1 MSKASS
7 PRTYTPHK
15 TSIKDRNL
23 RSLITPEGID
33 LQLRLADGGA
43 RVGAFMIDIMIMILS
58 LTALMFFLIYAI
70 DGMKLDSG
78 FEDSTGSQIAEIVWI
93 LGAFILR
100 NFYFMFFEMG
110 GKGATPGKR
119 LMKIRVANRKGSH
132 LTANAVF
139 ARNALREIEFFLP
152 LALLFS
158 FNEGVDG
165 WINLLAFVWSL
176 IFLMFPLFNKDRL
189 RAGDLIAG
197 TWVVNAPRLRLSK
210 DLSAAPKTDKTSHR
224 YRFTPTHIDT
234 YGVKELHV
242 LENVLRQKNSD
253 TIAEVAERIMNK
265 LKWPDAD
272 KVMETPKEQY
282 AFLSAY
288 YAALRGKLETKLLFG
303 VRREDKFDKR

>member
-1 MSKASS
+1 MSKTTST
-7 PRTYTPHK
+7 RTYIPYK
-15 TSIKDRNL
+15 TNIKDKNL
-23 RSLITPEGID
+23 RSLITPEGIA
-33 LQLRLADGGA
+33 LQLRLADGGT
-43 RVGAFMIDIMIMILS
+43 RVGAFVIDIIIMVLS
-58 LTALMFFLIYAI
+58 LTALMFFLIFTI
-70 DGMKLDSG
+70 DGMSLNSS
-78 FEDSTGSQIAEIVWI
+78 FEGSTGSQIAEIVWI

-152 LALLFS
+152 LGLMFS
-158 FNEGVDG
+158 FSDGVDG
-165 WINLLAFVWSL
+165 WMNFLAFVWSL

-197 TWVVNAPRLRLSK
+197 TWVVNAPRTRLSK
-210 DLSAAPKTDKTSHR
+210 DLSAAPKTGGILHD

-242 LENVLRQKNSD
+242 LENVLRQKNPD
-253 TIAEVAERIMNK
+253 TVAEVAERIMNK

-282 AFLSAY
+282 AFLSAF